1 MTATYTPQQRAA
13 RLARS
18 FAEALRDR
26 NALRASRPEPR
37 EIAALLDTA
46 ATVLEAAPPAT
57 DMPDAAA
64 AALHE
69 AGEIAE
75 GTGDLPAT
83 ALEYITATIT
93 GRMPELPHLNPTTP
107 ALARQAQDLQARITT
122 VLHDAFDSDTDSSV
136 RFVATALLALHR
148 KFDRL
153 TEDVA
158 TDRFQPTA

>member
-1 MTATYTPQQRAA
+1 MTSTYTPQQRAA
-13 RLARS
+13 RLARA
-18 FAEALRDR
+18 FAHVLLAH
-26 NALRASRPEPR
+26 NALRTSRPEPR

-75 GTGDLPAT
+75 DSDDISAT

-93 GRMPELPHLNPTTP
+93 GRVPELPDLNPARP
-107 ALARQAQDLQARITT
+107 AHRWQDQDLRARIAT